1 MSTVLLLLVAVG
13 VVAVH
18 ALNHEFKLILREVKN
33 GMFHVASYVFVKT
46 ILVLPMMFL
55 FAAFSIGIQGYLV
68 QQFHPGSFPT
78 LWIIFAAGLYVWE
91 SMAEF
96 YSVCFEN
103 PVIGMVQYVV
113 SCLAA
118 LLFGGIFLPLHEM
131 YWPSTMFY
139 YLLPIRYYLRSSMYA
154 ILIDE
159 DFEPCTDRTTS
170 SVVCVNSTSGAD
182 VLDELSIA
190 VPLLS
195 SEDTVGMDIL
205 ILLGI
210 AALFKVAYILAVV
223 VKADRSS

>member
-1 MSTVLLLLVAVG
+1 MSMLLLLLVSVG

-55 FAAFSIGIQGYLV
+55 FAVFSIGIQGYLV

-131 YWPSTMFY
+131 FWPSTMFY

-170 SVVCVNSTSGAD
+170 SVV
-182 VLDELSIA
+182 DELSIA

-223 VKADRSS
+223 LKADRSS